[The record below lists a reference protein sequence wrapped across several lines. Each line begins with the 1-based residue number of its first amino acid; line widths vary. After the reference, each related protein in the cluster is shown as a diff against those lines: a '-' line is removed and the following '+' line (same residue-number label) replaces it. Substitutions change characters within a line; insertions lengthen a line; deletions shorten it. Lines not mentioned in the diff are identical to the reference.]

1 MLCAMS
7 KTASRLLV
15 TDAQQAILE
24 GIASSSVAQHRL
36 VLRARVLLL
45 AAAGVSN
52 SEIARVVE
60 VSRPTVLVWRGQLES
75 DGLKDFGKVAQGRG
89 RKPSILDAKVAE
101 IVDLTQHSKPRDA
114 THWSCRSM
122 ADEAGVSSATVQRI
136 WSARGIKPHLVKT
149 FKISSDPRFEDK
161 LVDVVGLYLTPPGPG
176 RGAVHGREDPDPGAG
191 PHPALAAAQTRPG
204 RHHDPR
210 LQAQRRPPHR
220 LASNRG
226 GEAG

>member
-60 VSRPTVLVWRGQLES
+60 VSRPTVLVWRGQFES
-75 DGLKDFGKVAQGRG
+75 DGLKD
-89 RKPSILDAKVAE
+89 
-101 IVDLTQHSKPRDA
+101 
-114 THWSCRSM
+114 
-122 ADEAGVSSATVQRI
+122 
-136 WSARGIKPHLVKT
+136 
-149 FKISSDPRFEDK
+149 
-161 LVDVVGLYLTPPGPG
+161 
-176 RGAVHGREDPDPGAG
+176 
-191 PHPALAAAQTRPG
+191 
-204 RHHDPR
+204 
-210 LQAQRRPPHR
+210 
-220 LASNRG
+220 
-226 GEAG
+226 

>member
-1 MLCAMS
+1 MS

-60 VSRPTVLVWRGQLES
+60 VSRPTVLVWRGQFES

-101 IVDLTQHSKPRDA
+101 IVDLTQHSKPKDA

-161 LVDVVGLYLTPPGPG
+161 LVDVVGLYLTPLP
-176 RGAVHGREDPDPGAG
+176 
-191 PHPALAAAQTRPG
+191 
-204 RHHDPR
+204 
-210 LQAQRRPPHR
+210 
-220 LASNRG
+220 S
-226 GEAG
+226 